1 MMPTD
6 TNLPTMVHLYL
17 EMIDKISFGM
27 TNIDTGTKAY
37 ETMNREIQYYF
48 DLIRTEMKASARVAH
63 GEDYASLFNTEKE
76 Q

>member
-1 MMPTD
+1 MPTD

-17 EMIDKISFGM
+17 EMIDKIHYSM
-27 TNIDTGTKAY
+27 TDIDTGTKAY

-48 DLIRTEMKASARVAH
+48 DLIRTELRVTMRQEH
-63 GEDYASLFNTEKE
+63 GEDYATRFNMEKE